1 MPGIAFP
8 AGPSA
13 FFLTSRG
20 AFRLPRLTV
29 CPDSTYPAPLFMP
42 DSAQPFHVPTPRGFA
57 CSVLLL
63 ALFAAGQMWLWWTAP
78 SHHNPSSTGS
88 EAAGSQAPKPSGTE
102 AKPGAAP
109 PAIASLPAADLLLPQ
124 TPEEAEHG
132 IPVVPPL
139 AEEDPDFPPPA
150 PPVPDLVALS
160 RPPYPPIEDRA
171 ILKHMAL
178 AADLDHAG
186 DMLGA
191 IRNLRAAETAYPG
204 HPEILYQLG
213 SAYLRIGNSP
223 RGYSYLNHLL
233 ELGPARA
240 GELALLAKIKLEGGQ
255 PDHAGPQITG
265 GPFRIGEA
273 LTRHLPAENGERVS
287 LLVAIRTHPS
297 VEVAPEDLQIYVHFY
312 ELAGGR
318 NVIHS
323 PVEPS
328 HAWRTAPVDWKD
340 TTEELLEFTYSRVET
355 EESPQPGSTCEY
367 YGHVIKLYYADE
379 LQDMVVQPRVLY
391 EHLQREKRQ
400 SPRDD
405 LPADLDEN
413 PLFDIDDP

>member
-1 MPGIAFP
+1 
-8 AGPSA
+8 
-13 FFLTSRG
+13 
-20 AFRLPRLTV
+20 
-29 CPDSTYPAPLFMP
+29 MP

-57 CSVLLL
+57 CSVVLL
-63 ALFAAGQMWLWWTAP
+63 AVFAAGQLWLWFTAP
-78 SHHNPSSTGS
+78 SHDDQPADSGTPKSGARQTQV
-88 EAAGSQAPKPSGTE
+88 AGSSPSL
-102 AKPGAAP
+102 AAP
-109 PAIASLPAADLLLPQ
+109 VSSSSLLLPQ
-124 TPEEAEHG
+124 AAEDGEEG
-132 IPVVPPL
+132 IPAVPPPS
-139 AEEDPDFPPPA
+139 EEDPDFPPPA
-150 PPVPDLVALS
+150 PPAPDLVALS
-160 RPPYPPIEDRA
+160 GPPYPPIEDRA
-171 ILKHMAL
+171 VLKHMAL

-191 IRNLRAAETAYPG
+191 IRNLRAAETVYSG

-213 SAYLRIGNSP
+213 SAYLRIGNTV
-223 RGYSYLNHLL
+223 RGYSYLNELL
-233 ELGPARA
+233 ALGPARA

-255 PDHAGPQITG
+255 PDHTGPRITG

-297 VEVAPEDLQIYVHFY
+297 AEVAPEDLQIYVHFY

-318 NVIHS
+318 NVVHS

-328 HAWRTAPVDWKD
+328 HAWRTAPVDWKGA
-340 TTEELLEFTYSRVET
+340 TEELLEFTYSRVEP
-355 EESPQPGSTCEY
+355 EGAAPPGSTREY

-391 EHLQREKRQ
+391 EHLQREER
-400 SPRDD
+400 PFLRDD
-405 LPADLDEN
+405 RTADLEAN